1 MNKSEVFITLIQACS
16 FKNTKLNSISFSMFN
31 QYCIKDPEAYFK
43 KKGLEEEWNT
53 LSIKEKEIFTN
64 EELFFNLLVEYKFK
78 TKENNINL
86 YPNCEVCNKPVKFLG
101 LTNGYKVTCSK
112 ECRSIKTKNTYKERT
127 GYESPRQNPEVIIKA
142 KNTYKERTGYE
153 CALQNP
159 EVKQQIKKNNLQ
171 KYGVENFIQTQS
183 FKEKSK
189 QTCLEKYGTEFA
201 SSSVFVK
208 EKMRKTCLE
217 KYGTE
222 HHFSS
227 PEIKNKIK
235 NTCLKH
241 YGVEN
246 PLKSEEIRTKIKET
260 CLEKYG
266 TEFVSSSIFVK
277 EKMRKTCLE
286 KYGVDNPARKDF
298 KNLDKIKDTNF
309 LIKNFTEKEYILID
323 KIKDFFNFK
332 SSILIKEITKKLE
345 KEGYKI
351 QKMYKLQNDFINELE
366 IKLNKKLEKQFYPI
380 KDRNFRVDAYDPE
393 TNTIYEFL
401 GDFWH
406 GNPEVYDLND
416 FNRSN
421 KTKFQDLY
429 GQTFDRLNFIKS
441 LGYNVKYIWENDF
454 LKSGLNKIK
463 LL

>member
-31 QYCIKDPEAYFK
+31 QNCIKDPEAYFK

-86 YPNCEVCNKPVKFLG
+86 YPKCEVCNKPVKFQG
-101 LTNGYKVTCSK
+101 LTNGYKATCSK

-127 GYESPRQNPEVIIKA
+127 GYETPRQNPEVILKA

-171 KYGVENFIQTQS
+171 KYGVENFVQTQS

-208 EKMRKTCLE
+208 EKMRQTCLE

-235 NTCLKH
+235 NTCLKR

-246 PLKSEEIRTKIKET
+246 SLKSEEIKTKIKET

-266 TEFVSSSIFVK
+266 TEFVSSSVVVK
-277 EKMRKTCLE
+277 EKVRQTCLE

-298 KNLDKIKDTNF
+298 KNLDKINDIEF
-309 LIKNFTEKEYILID
+309 LKNAFIKND
-323 KIKDFFNFK
+323 KIQVNDIKSFFNFK
-332 SSILIKEITKKLE
+332 ASDLLKEVVSLLQNEGFSLPKTYNYEENFILELE
-345 KEGYKI
+345 K
-351 QKMYKLQNDFINELE
+351 F
-366 IKLNKKLEKQFYPI
+366 LNKKLKRQFHPI
-380 KDRNFRVDAYDPE
+380 KARQVRVDAYDPE

-401 GDFWH
+401 GDYWH

-421 KTKFQDLY
+421 KTKFQVLY
-429 GQTFDRLNFIKS
+429 DETFDRLNFIKS

-454 LKSGLNKIK
+454 LESGLNKIK